1 MAASRSYAERCGKR
15 TTAVSG
21 TGLLRR
27 MNHGPFLVSPTTQSL
42 NQIRKCVEWCGHF
55 PMIDDPALV
64 ARAILAFID
73 TVDRRLGLTPQ
84 PSGEIP

>member
-15 TTAVSG
+15 TDAVSG

-42 NQIRKCVEWCGHF
+42 TQIRKSVEWRGHV
-55 PMIDDPALV
+55 PMIDDPRLNPP
-64 ARAILAFID
+64 ARFRD
-73 TVDRRLGLTPQ
+73 G
-84 PSGEIP
+84 